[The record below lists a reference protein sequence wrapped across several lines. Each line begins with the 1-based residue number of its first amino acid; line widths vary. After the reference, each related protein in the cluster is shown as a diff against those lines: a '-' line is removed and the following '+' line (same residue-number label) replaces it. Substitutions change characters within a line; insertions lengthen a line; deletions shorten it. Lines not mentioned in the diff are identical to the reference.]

1 VKERSQWVKEE
12 LRQFWEQSSDH
23 VASRFLNAWC
33 ARAEASGIRILQ
45 TFANTLRSHRSGL
58 LAWYVAPTST
68 GPLEGVNNKN
78 KLMQRRACV
87 AIAAALI

>member
-1 VKERSQWVKEE
+1 MKERSQWVKEE

-45 TFANTLRSHRSGL
+45 TFANTLRSHRSSL
-58 LAWYVAPTST
+58 LAWYVAP
-68 GPLEGVNNKN
+68 PLEGVNNKI

-87 AIAAALI
+87 AIAVVLI